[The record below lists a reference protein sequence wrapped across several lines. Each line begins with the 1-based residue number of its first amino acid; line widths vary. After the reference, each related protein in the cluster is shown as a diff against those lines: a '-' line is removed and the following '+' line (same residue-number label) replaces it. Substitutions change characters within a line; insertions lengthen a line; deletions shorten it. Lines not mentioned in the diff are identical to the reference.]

1 MSDINSL
8 LSLKENNKIFFMA
21 TAKAPKKT
29 AKKTPKTR
37 AYDNTNRAAKS
48 EQTEKS
54 IIEALVKL
62 LVERRGAEVPMEEL
76 AQKTGISQ
84 RTIFRF
90 FKDKK
95 TLHQAMDEY
104 LFSFL
109 QASGEQMATLDFV
122 GFGKNAYLLFDKHE
136 SLTMAY
142 VLSPFGQEA
151 RVLFRRKLNQAMVAK
166 IVKEK
171 NIELTPEKARRL
183 ALVTSLVNAKIWYDV
198 KSDFG
203 FSGKEMSDSVE
214 WALNTLLENI

>member
-1 MSDINSL
+1 
-8 LSLKENNKIFFMA
+8 MA
-21 TAKAPKKT
+21 AAKTQKKT
-29 AKKTPKTR
+29 VKKPAKTR

-48 EQTEKS
+48 ERTEKN
-54 IIEALVKL
+54 IIEALVEL

-104 LFSFL
+104 LVSFL
-109 QASGEQMATLDFV
+109 QASGEQMQAMDFV

-142 VLSPFGQEA
+142 VLSPFGHEA
-151 RVLFRRKLNQAMVAK
+151 RTLFRKKLNQAMVAK
-166 IVKEK
+166 IAKEK
-171 NIELTPEKARRL
+171 NIALTPEKIRRL
-183 ALVTSLVNAKIWYDV
+183 ALVTSLVNAKIWYDI

-203 FSGKEMSDSVE
+203 FSGKEMTDAVD
-214 WALNTLLENI
+214 WALNTLLDKI